1 MRSIIRR
8 PMARSSDVSQALA
21 TLQARWGG
29 AAPRRGDELGLGTR
43 TAPAR
48 ETEGALAPAGPPP
61 APPAGETEGALARA
75 VQPLEAPDDD
85 TTPGLHPV
93 PGPGPLVPGP
103 ARRGAP

>member
-43 TAPAR
+43 TAPAW
-48 ETEGALAPAGPPP
+48 
-61 APPAGETEGALARA
+61 ETEGALARA
-75 VQPLEAPDDD
+75 VQPLEAPADD
-85 TTPGLHPV
+85 TPPGLHPV

-103 ARRGAP
+103 ARRGAPARDADGRIVSTG